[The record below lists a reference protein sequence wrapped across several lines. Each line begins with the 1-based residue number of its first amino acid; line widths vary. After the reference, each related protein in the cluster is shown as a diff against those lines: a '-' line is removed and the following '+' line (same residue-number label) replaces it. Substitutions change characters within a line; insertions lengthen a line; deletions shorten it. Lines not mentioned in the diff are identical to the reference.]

1 MLSLSPSGSYK
12 TGRLNHQHPGIVF
25 GKVPSHGPPLYKI
38 QISYKTCGMSNITVS
53 EVNSA
58 PAWLIAVNLLL
69 GGVLLASVASFDNI
83 LSFII
88 LSTQAV
94 HKTVHNLLLCPV
106 MEILS
111 VWANLQTTTN
121 ETEANITWVHILD

>member
-1 MLSLSPSGSYK
+1 
-12 TGRLNHQHPGIVF
+12 
-25 GKVPSHGPPLYKI
+25 
-38 QISYKTCGMSNITVS
+38 MSNITLS

-69 GGVLLASVASFDNI
+69 GGVLLASFDNI

-94 HKTVHNLLLCPV
+94 HKTLHNLLLPPV
-106 MEILS
+106 PGDGSFIKISLR
-111 VWANLQTTTN
+111 
-121 ETEANITWVHILD
+121 WVDVA